1 MGIEVSATKFVTIND
16 QHQHGVNTLVA
27 SNPTRGRLAGIRTL
41 HVFKRNHMGHRH
53 RDDGNP
59 LIHALKGT
67 RGYQIQPYWRGQFDT
82 RATQILTS
90 CLGEIQ
96 EHDYLLP
103 IPSSSPFCGDF
114 TTHVSQLSAVPILPS
129 DFLAKRTIGEV
140 LADIQANPPK
150 VKKGLQEA
158 FEDELHVL
166 QKSDPDLIYTTKKAT
181 NRVRTLFRFFK
192 TVDDVPDIAVK
203 KILIV
208 DDLLATGS
216 SLFSIREILQ
226 NQHGAEVSF
235 LSYLS
240 GS

>member
-27 SNPTRGRLAGIRTL
+27 SNPTRGYLAGTRTL
-41 HVFKRNHMGHRH
+41 HVFKRNHMGNRY

-67 RGYQIQPYWRGQFDT
+67 RGYGIQAYWRSQFDT

-90 CLGEIQ
+90 CLPEIQ
-96 EHDYLLP
+96 KNDYLLP
-103 IPSSSPFCGDF
+103 TPSSSPFCANF
-114 TTHVSQLSAVPILPS
+114 TAQVSQLSSVPILPAT
-129 DFLAKRTIGEV
+129 FLDKRTIGEV

-150 VKKGLQEA
+150 VKPGLQEA
-158 FEDELHVL
+158 FDDEVHVL
-166 QKSDPDLIYTTKKAT
+166 QRADQNMPYKTKKAA

-192 TVDDVPDIAVK
+192 TVNQVPDIDGK
-203 KILIV
+203 RILIV

-216 SLFSIREILQ
+216 SLFSMRDILQ
-226 NQHGAEVSF
+226 NQHGARVSY